1 MNFDPC
7 QQFTDT
13 MGDFLSTMCE
23 TFPDDEALRLRMRA
37 FDDLARHNQAVQETL
52 CRAYHNQMSRYYEA
66 CGRKDPTPFIEG
78 RVEILSEMGF
88 REKYADLTDATLYD
102 DPAVMEENIAN
113 VWEFINKLNY
123 YATLFVT
130 IPSRV
135 MARVVDAANGIMEND
150 DPIAAI
156 NPMSMVQMSKGI
168 LSGMTTNDRD
178 RLLDGLPLLLRTIT
192 SSSVGDQA
200 ASAGIDIAGIMGVL
214 QQAMAGGTPGAEGA
228 SGNGGLQSSMV
239 AMLAALAE
247 NTTAAGAA
255 GAAPG
260 MPAAAPGT
268 PAIAAAPSTTATT
281 ATATRVTTAPMPS
294 GGETAAQPTANATET
309 RRRGAW
315 RPPGATGR

>member
-23 TFPDDEALRLRMRA
+23 TFPDDEGLRLRMRA
-37 FDDLARHNQAVQETL
+37 FNDIARHNQTMQDRL

-123 YATLFVT
+123 YATLYVT

-135 MARVVDAANGIMEND
+135 MERVVDAANGIMQNE

-156 NPMSMVQMSKGI
+156 NPMTMVQMSKGI

-178 RLLDGLPLLLRTIT
+178 RLVEGLPLLLRTIT

-200 ASAGIDIAGIMGVL
+200 ASAGVDIAGIMGVL
-214 QQAMAGGTPGAEGA
+214 QHAMAGGAAGAEGN
-228 SGNGGLQSSMV
+228 GGGGGLQSSMV
-239 AMLAALAE
+239 AMLATLAE
-247 NTTAAGAA
+247 NTTAAG
-255 GAAPG
+255 GAATPG
-260 MPAAAPGT
+260 APPTGTTTTVSTTTGAPTTAAAAPT
-268 PAIAAAPSTTATT
+268 AATRT
-281 ATATRVTTAPMPS
+281 ATAATPGATDTP
-294 GGETAAQPTANATET
+294 AQSTET

-315 RPPGATGR
+315 RPPSTTGR

>member
-23 TFPDDEALRLRMRA
+23 TFPDDEALRLRLRTFNEIARPNQSMQ
-37 FDDLARHNQAVQETL
+37 DLL
-52 CRAYHNQMSRYYEA
+52 CRAYHKQMSPYYEA

-78 RVEILSEMGF
+78 RVDILAEMGF
-88 REKYADLTDATLYD
+88 QEKYADLTDATLYD
-102 DPAVMEENIAN
+102 DPGVMEENIAN

-123 YATLFVT
+123 YATLYVT

-135 MARVVDAANGIMEND
+135 MERVVDAANGIMENE

-168 LSGMTTNDRD
+168 LSGMTSNDRD
-178 RLLDGLPLLLRTIT
+178 RLLNGLPLLLRTIT

-200 ASAGIDIAGIMGVL
+200 ASAGVDIAGIMGVL
-214 QQAMAGGTPGAEGA
+214 QQAMAGGAPGADGA
-228 SGNGGLQSSMV
+228 GGMQSSMV

-247 NTTAAGAA
+247 NTTAAGGVATA
-255 GAAPG
+255 SG
-260 MPAAAPGT
+260 
-268 PAIAAAPSTTATT
+268 ATT
-281 ATATRVTTAPMPS
+281 ATGPLAAAAAPTAAVPATGTAPTPAASATR
-294 GGETAAQPTANATET
+294 TAAPAGTEAHAQSADA

>member
-37 FDDLARHNQAVQETL
+37 FDDLARHNQTVQETL

-214 QQAMAGGTPGAEGA
+214 QHAMAGGAPGAEG
-228 SGNGGLQSSMV
+228 GGGLQSSMV
-239 AMLAALAE
+239 AMLATLAE

-255 GAAPG
+255 GAAAPG
-260 MPAAAPGT
+260 TPGAAAPGT
-268 PAIAAAPSTTATT
+268 PAAAPSTTTT
-281 ATATRVTTAPMPS
+281 AVTATRATTAPMP
-294 GGETAAQPTANATET
+294 GGTETAAQPTANATET